1 MAPSGISM
9 MFSSSQIRQQIF
21 SAVRA
26 VIPTGRLCLYRTD
39 DNLDPCD
46 FRFDDGDTRWIPV
59 YPRFAHLDPFHPR
72 HFWQHRNSVFSSSQG
87 AGTAAQREAY
97 LRGFL
102 QPMGMSFKMEAF
114 LRDPEGRII
123 GGVRLSRPP
132 TMGEFQPDE
141 VAALRGLQPL
151 ISSAWCSSMVRP
163 ELMLPDLTPRE
174 CEVFHRLL
182 AGQSNKQIALEL
194 SMALP
199 TVKTHV
205 KNILYKAD
213 RPNRVALIARY
224 R

>member
-1 MAPSGISM
+1 M

-39 DNLDPCD
+39 ANLEPCD

-72 HFWQHRNSVFSSSQG
+72 HFGQHRNSVFSSAQG
-87 AGTAAQREAY
+87 AGTTAQREAY

-114 LRDPEGRII
+114 LRDPEGCIV
-123 GGVRLSRPP
+123 GGV
-132 TMGEFQPDE
+132 
-141 VAALRGLQPL
+141 
-151 ISSAWCSSMVRP
+151 
-163 ELMLPDLTPRE
+163 LPDLTPRE
-174 CEVFHRLL
+174 SEVFHRLL
-182 AGQSNKQIALEL
+182 VGQSNKQIALEL

-205 KNILYKAD
+205 KSILYKAD